1 MKYKNIFLIIITLL
15 LICSC
20 KSSKENTL
28 DRVKYTN
35 KSQIKNENLYGC
47 WKYVAF
53 DVYEEGKLIY
63 ESKFKATINFS
74 ENKLEYCLL
83 YENKD
88 YQCEKHEYKIDGN
101 NLIVEDH
108 GDLLNERYNVS
119 LFEDENLPLLSLAT
133 VYKNQDYIFHLE
145 YSKDCK
151 IN

>member
-28 DRVKYTN
+28 DRVKYTD

-53 DVYEEGKLIY
+53 DVYEEEKLIY
-63 ESKFKATINFS
+63 ESKFKATINFG

-119 LFEDENLPLLSLAT
+119 LFENENLPLLSLTT

>member
-1 MKYKNIFLIIITLL
+1 MKYKKIFLIIITLL

-20 KSSKENTL
+20 KSNKENTL

-53 DVYEEGKLIY
+53 DVYEEEKLIY
-63 ESKFKATINFS
+63 ESKFKATINFG

-88 YQCEKHEYKIDGN
+88 YQCEKHEYKIVGN

-119 LFEDENLPLLSLAT
+119 IFENENLPLLSLTT

>member
-1 MKYKNIFLIIITLL
+1 MKYKKIFLIIITLL

-53 DVYEEGKLIY
+53 DVYEEEKLIY
-63 ESKFKATINFS
+63 ESKFKATINFG

-119 LFEDENLPLLSLAT
+119 LFENEHLPLLSLTT

>member
-1 MKYKNIFLIIITLL
+1 MKYKKIFLIIITLL

-20 KSSKENTL
+20 KSNKENTL

-53 DVYEEGKLIY
+53 DVYEEEKLIY
-63 ESKFKATINFS
+63 ESKFKATINFG

-108 GDLLNERYNVS
+108 GDLLNERYNVL
-119 LFEDENLPLLSLAT
+119 LFEDENLPLLSLTT

>member
-1 MKYKNIFLIIITLL
+1 MKYKKIFLIIITLL

-20 KSSKENTL
+20 KSNKENTL
-28 DRVKYTN
+28 DRVKYTD

-53 DVYEEGKLIY
+53 DVYEEEKLIY
-63 ESKFKATINFS
+63 ESKFKATINFG

-101 NLIVEDH
+101 NLIVEYH

-119 LFEDENLPLLSLAT
+119 LFENENLPLLSLTT

>member
-1 MKYKNIFLIIITLL
+1 MKYKKIFLIIITLL

-53 DVYEEGKLIY
+53 DVYEEEKLIY
-63 ESKFKATINFS
+63 ESKFKATINFG

-108 GDLLNERYNVS
+108 GELLNERYNVS
-119 LFEDENLPLLSLAT
+119 LFEYENLPLLSLTT

>member
-20 KSSKENTL
+20 KSNKENTL

-63 ESKFKATINFS
+63 ESKFKATINFD

-83 YENKD
+83 YKNKD

-119 LFEDENLPLLSLAT
+119 LFEDENLPLLSLTT

>member
-1 MKYKNIFLIIITLL
+1 MVHLT
-15 LICSC
+15 
-20 KSSKENTL
+20 EH
-28 DRVKYTN
+28 R
-35 KSQIKNENLYGC
+35 
-47 WKYVAF
+47 
-53 DVYEEGKLIY
+53 GKLV
-63 ESKFKATINFS
+63 TGV
-74 ENKLEYCLL
+74 LL

-108 GDLLNERYNVS
+108 GDLLNERYNVL
-119 LFEDENLPLLSLAT
+119 LFEDENLPLLSLTT

>member
-1 MKYKNIFLIIITLL
+1 MIIITLL

-20 KSSKENTL
+20 KSNKENTL
-28 DRVKYTN
+28 DRVKYSN

-53 DVYEEGKLIY
+53 DVYEEEKLIY
-63 ESKFKATINFS
+63 ESKFKATINFG

-108 GDLLNERYNVS
+108 GELLNERYNVS
-119 LFEDENLPLLSLAT
+119 LFEYENLPLLSLTT

>member
-1 MKYKNIFLIIITLL
+1 MNYKNILLIIITLL

-28 DRVKYTN
+28 DRVKYTD

-53 DVYEEGKLIY
+53 DVYEEEKLIY
-63 ESKFKATINFS
+63 ESKFKATISFG

-119 LFEDENLPLLSLAT
+119 LFENENLPLLSLTT

>member
-1 MKYKNIFLIIITLL
+1 MKYKKIFLIIITLL

-47 WKYVAF
+47 WTYVAF
-53 DVYEEGKLIY
+53 DVYEEEKLIY
-63 ESKFKATINFS
+63 ESKFKATINFG

-108 GDLLNERYNVS
+108 GDLLNEKYTMYMYENDKLLDFS
-119 LFEDENLPLLSLAT
+119 LTT
-133 VYKNQDYIFHLE
+133 VYDDMDYLYHMT

>member
-20 KSSKENTL
+20 KSNKENTL
-28 DRVKYTN
+28 DRVKYSN

-53 DVYEEGKLIY
+53 DVYEEEKLIY
-63 ESKFKATINFS
+63 ESKFKATINFG

-108 GDLLNERYNVS
+108 GELLNERYNVS
-119 LFEDENLPLLSLAT
+119 LFEYENLPLLSLTT

>member
-15 LICSC
+15 LIYSC
-20 KSSKENTL
+20 KSNKENTL
-28 DRVKYTN
+28 DRVKYSN

-53 DVYEEGKLIY
+53 DVYEEEKLIY
-63 ESKFKATINFS
+63 ESKFKATINFG

-108 GDLLNERYNVS
+108 GELLNERYNVS
-119 LFEDENLPLLSLAT
+119 LFEYENLPLLSLTT

>member
-20 KSSKENTL
+20 KSNKENTL

-53 DVYEEGKLIY
+53 DVYEEEKLIY
-63 ESKFKATINFS
+63 ESKFKATINFG

>member
-53 DVYEEGKLIY
+53 DVYEEKKLIY

-88 YQCEKHEYKIDGN
+88 YQCEKHEYKIDSN